1 MAWFAWPCPTGLIQ
15 CEVLAPGQRPDHEA
29 QPLLRE
35 RWILRD
41 IDCTRR
47 QCPSGTS
54 CLPNPVE
61 QERLPQA
68 DLATHRKDPR
78 GVRRARPLAG
88 ARCHNRT
95 KLGARR
101 RNYTPAAARDAPAL
115 FRTKSRRP
123 SFWSSTHPG
132 ADGCLTDM
140 QPSCTLDEAPR
151 RDDPKNVPANS
162 MFMTI

>member
-1 MAWFAWPCPTGLIQ
+1 MS
-15 CEVLAPGQRPDHEA
+15 VLRHIHYRDVDNPRCYMSDE
-29 QPLLRE
+29 
-35 RWILRD
+35 ILRD
-41 IDCTRR
+41 IDMYAKSNVRVERR
-47 QCPSGTS
+47 V
-54 CLPNPVE
+54 LPNPVE